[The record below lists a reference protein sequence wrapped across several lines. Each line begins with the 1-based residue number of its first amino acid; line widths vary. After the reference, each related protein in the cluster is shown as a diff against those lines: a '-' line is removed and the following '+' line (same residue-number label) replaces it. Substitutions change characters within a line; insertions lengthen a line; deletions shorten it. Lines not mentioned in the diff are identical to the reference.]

1 MNMLLRQ
8 ANRSNWTEE
17 EKAWAEA
24 HINAKDPLDR
34 LTEAECNDFLSRKRG
49 YKEPKKELTL
59 AQYMYE
65 VAGTLD

>member
-1 MNMLLRQ
+1 MLLQQ

-17 EKAWAEA
+17 ERAWAEA
-24 HINAKDPLDR
+24 RINAEDALDR
-34 LTEAECNDFLSRKRG
+34 LTEAECNDFLSRQRG
-49 YKEPKKELTL
+49 YEEPKKELSL